1 MYDIISLA
9 VNNSSLIWG
18 TEPVA
23 VYNLSQSMAEGLK
36 IQSAG
41 YISSWLIRKGNTT
54 RAGQADDAETR
65 IYTT

>member
-1 MYDIISLA
+1 MQLNVKPKQVCQPQNLMYDIISLA

-41 YISSWLIRKGNTT
+41 YISS
-54 RAGQADDAETR
+54 
-65 IYTT
+65 